1 MKRKIET
8 NRSYLSKEEMEKVI
22 TGLMKNKE
30 MKEIDTEFHK
40 MVDRTTLTASVW
52 NTVAVAR

>member
-1 MKRKIET
+1 
-8 NRSYLSKEEMEKVI
+8 
-22 TGLMKNKE
+22 